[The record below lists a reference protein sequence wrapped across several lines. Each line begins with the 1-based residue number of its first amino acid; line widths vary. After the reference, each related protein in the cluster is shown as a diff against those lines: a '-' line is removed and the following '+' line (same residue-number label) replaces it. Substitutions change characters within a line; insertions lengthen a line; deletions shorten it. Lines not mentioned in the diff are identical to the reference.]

1 MTRPEGSNEIAER
14 LVRAEADL
22 AHTASAADLER
33 IRTEIARLEAKI
45 EAVKTWTLMRVL
57 GAIGITTG
65 IIVAIAAVIGAV
77 AAWLG

>member
-1 MTRPEGSNEIAER
+1 MTGPEGSNEIAER
-14 LVRAEADL
+14 LVRAETSL
-22 AHTASAADLER
+22 AYAASAADLER

-65 IIVAIAAVIGAV
+65 IIVAIAAVVGAV
-77 AAWLG
+77 AALLR